1 MRAMADAPAGG
12 AVPRP
17 ARAAAPSLPLDSFR
31 RPRRSRSPAPIVLA
45 ALAAAAIVAGVVAW
59 ALAPRGAPPPP
70 PEAGAAAESALDPIR
85 PRADAQTGEQI
96 APFSGFAVSVDSE
109 PSGALVS
116 VDGVP
121 RGEAPVIA
129 GVDCSPGDR
138 VELAAERAG
147 FPVTRSWTTCRRD
160 ALVKLTIRLRR

>member
-12 AVPRP
+12 ADPRP
-17 ARAAAPSLPLDSFR
+17 ADEPSAAPPLPHDPSSLPAR
-31 RPRRSRSPAPIVLA
+31 TRSAAPILLG
-45 ALAAAAIVAGVVAW
+45 ALAAAAIVAAVVAW
-59 ALAPRGAPPPP
+59 ALAPRSVPVLQ
-70 PEAGAAAESALDPIR
+70 AGSAAGSALDPIR
-85 PRADAQTGEQI
+85 PRADAQTGEQV
-96 APFSGFAVSVDSE
+96 APFSGFAVSVDTE

-138 VELAAERAG
+138 VELAAERTG
-147 FPVTRSWTTCRRD
+147 FPVTRTWTTCRRD
-160 ALVKLTIRLRR
+160 TLVKLTVRLRR

>member
-12 AVPRP
+12 AAPRP
-17 ARAAAPSLPLDSFR
+17 AVPPRLPPRLPPDLFRSPS
-31 RPRRSRSPAPIVLA
+31 RSRRASSIVLG
-45 ALAAAAIVAGVVAW
+45 ALAAAIVAGVVAW
-59 ALAPRGAPPPP
+59 ALAPRSAPV
-70 PEAGAAAESALDPIR
+70 PEADGALGSPLDPIR
-85 PRADAQTGEQI
+85 PRADLQTGEQV
-96 APFSGFAVSVDSE
+96 APFSGFAVSVDTD
-109 PSGALVS
+109 PAGALVS

-147 FPVTRSWTTCRRD
+147 FPVTRTWTTCRRD
-160 ALVKLTIRLRR
+160 TLVKVTVRLRR